1 MTGSG
6 QGTSHVAQQQRL
18 NMGALY
24 WRVLDAIKELGPSSA
39 EQVHAW
45 LEKHHPAAAKTRA
58 NDRLCLLTVNDANR
72 RHHNHSRREFRSD
85 QDHPQDVLFRREDGI
100 YELYDIQR
108 HGVWD
113 LQPNGKSYVAV
124 KVGLHPL
131 RAAME
136 AARAAVESEA
146 KPLTGEEDARQR
158 VMRAMALREGQ
169 QGFRALLLE
178 AYEGRCAVT
187 ACSVPELLEAAHIVP
202 YRGPDTNRVDNGLLL
217 RTDIHTLFDRG
228 LVWVDADGMIDIAER
243 LRGSEYERLAG
254 KRLGLPRDSAHR
266 PHPDHLAI
274 HRRVALG

>member
-1 MTGSG
+1 M
-6 QGTSHVAQQQRL
+6 AQQQRL

-24 WRVLDAIKELGPSSA
+24 WRVLDAIKELGPSST
-39 EQVHAW
+39 EQVQAW

-85 QDHPQDVLFRREDGI
+85 QGHPQDVLFRREDGI
-100 YELYDIQR
+100 YELYDLHR

-113 LQPNGKSYVAV
+113 LRPAGTGYVAV
-124 KVGLHPL
+124 KVELHPL

-136 AARAAVESEA
+136 QARTAVESEA
-146 KPLTGEEDARQR
+146 EPLTGEEDARQR

-169 QGFRALLLE
+169 QGFRMLLLE
-178 AYEGRCAVT
+178 AYEGRCAMT
-187 ACSVPELLEAAHIVP
+187 GCTVPELLEAAHIVP

-228 LVWVDADGMIDIAER
+228 LLWVDENGMIDMAER
-243 LRGSEYERLAG
+243 LRGTEYGPLAG
-254 KRLGLPRDSAHR
+254 KRLGLPRNPTHR
-266 PHPDHLAI
+266 PHADHLAH